1 VWSNGRE
8 ILGEVTMVLEG
19 FNQSSKIHS
28 ESELVDLV
36 LLQEST
42 GEGRKESIAS
52 VAKALNLP
60 KRQVF
65 DAMVNQK
72 AQKK

>member
-1 VWSNGRE
+1 
-8 ILGEVTMVLEG
+8 
-19 FNQSSKIHS
+19 
-28 ESELVDLV
+28 LVELV
-36 LLQEST
+36 LLQESA